1 MTVSGAFLLLDAR
14 RLRMDGY
21 SFVDDGMFP
30 VMWILTVFITKT
42 ESETC
47 LVRMYSDLQK
57 KVGRVG
63 NG

>member
-57 KVGRVG
+57 K
-63 NG
+63 